1 MGLQPTSPPTSPL
14 HRMPPAYH
22 HAGLKRKHDNLE
34 EDDLI
39 PPNNIETPHHPEDP
53 KKIRVEVVCGHQPQ
67 NQAISASQNNTNN
80 LNEPETRLM
89 PGNNNAKELETDNVH
104 TQGEENKENQNQSP
118 LSPGT
123 YAARKSS
130 PSPSFML
137 EGSNE
142 KEQKQTFFASKSL
155 SPKTNL
161 SAKFTEDTKSVD
173 NNDSGFKS
181 LDNTDEDCE
190 DDESEDDVGGATSE
204 DDEYEEDGSEE
215 GSEGFSSSLSPSP
228 PHTNSAETNSVSDF
242 RCDTDIRNC
251 DNRHHQ
257 VNQDF
262 HHSPSGVTSL
272 SPKVIVEHQ
281 PLPSIYDLQ
290 QMSAACDNLDSECNF
305 DSGLSED
312 DSCCGDSEDEAEGD
326 SDSSGEDLN
335 MMMSSTGSQQN
346 QLTSAGTA
354 NPVVSPL
361 FDPVLRGTSTN
372 KSAMPPI
379 ITPSPPTP
387 KVIYNDR
394 FWNQGLPFNQTP
406 PPPPSSTS
414 LNGQQQVPQSHQ
426 PMNML
431 NSTFQFLEPTNQRIE
446 CAENGKS
453 YMQLGTMSHHHS
465 GHPSNVNNSQ
475 TNPAHHHLPVT
486 PVIQPKPNMVY
497 RRPIPPFRNP
507 PNGHGPLGSHPSNI
521 SSAAMIQLQ
530 AARPVCDHT
539 NCLQRKSSFC
549 YRNQR
554 SRMLNMSLHKL
565 HMARQNH
572 EGCLRRSV
580 LICNMLRFIEDETEK
595 EAIQEAHQQFP
606 GMQNTS
612 PPHMME
618 TDQYWPPPQPGPAA
632 NGMQHPPITGL
643 NGSNVNH
650 HQPQLLPNM
659 NGNST
664 LSQQGVAMPP
674 SSPIPSSD
682 GTTTYGIGTSPLN
695 SGVSSYH
702 GNGLNVQNSTLPSN
716 MTTGNSNT
724 NQQPLLNHPAIPA
737 TGAPSTQSLNDSY
750 EVALKDFN
758 TAFRSTPYSSPVHH
772 PGSLADIE
780 SNGVNNESLGLSSSV
795 SQPLSSSCLSS
806 TGSNSLDDCKGST
819 SGTINWGSVLS
830 LGSQSDLDPLNNNS
844 FAVETWPSTTVSGV
858 SIASSSSTTTTPT
871 TGASVLPSTIGPGV
885 SCQNTNMQNGMTL
898 PTPTSMTSLTSLPP
912 LNLSDLDIPG
922 QNFGDDIGWKLSA
935 DDVLKAFPS
944 DEQIFVGS

>member
-1 MGLQPTSPPTSPL
+1 MG
-14 HRMPPAYH
+14 
-22 HAGLKRKHDNLE
+22 
-34 EDDLI
+34 
-39 PPNNIETPHHPEDP
+39 
-53 KKIRVEVVCGHQPQ
+53 
-67 NQAISASQNNTNN
+67 
-80 LNEPETRLM
+80 
-89 PGNNNAKELETDNVH
+89 
-104 TQGEENKENQNQSP
+104 
-118 LSPGT
+118 
-123 YAARKSS
+123 
-130 PSPSFML
+130 
-137 EGSNE
+137 
-142 KEQKQTFFASKSL
+142 
-155 SPKTNL
+155 
-161 SAKFTEDTKSVD
+161 
-173 NNDSGFKS
+173 
-181 LDNTDEDCE
+181 
-190 DDESEDDVGGATSE
+190 
-204 DDEYEEDGSEE
+204 
-215 GSEGFSSSLSPSP
+215 GFSSSLSPSP

-521 SSAAMIQLQ
+521 SSAAMMHLQ
-530 AARPVCDHT
+530 AARPVCDHS
-539 NCLQRKSSFC
+539 NCLRRKSSFC

-595 EAIQEAHQQFP
+595 EAIQEAHQQLP
-606 GMQNTS
+606 GIPNTS

-618 TDQYWPPPQPGPAA
+618 TDQYWSPPQPNPPSS
-632 NGMQHPPITGL
+632 GMQHHPHGAMNGASNPP
-643 NGSNVNH
+643 
-650 HQPQLLPNM
+650 HQQQMLPSM
-659 NGNST
+659 NGNS
-664 LSQQGVAMPP
+664 MPLANP
-674 SSPIPSSD
+674 ND
-682 GTTTYGIGTSPLN
+682 GTSTYDIGSSSMN
-695 SGVSSYH
+695 SNVPSYH
-702 GNGLNVQNSTLPSN
+702 NGGHVQNPSIPSN
-716 MTTGNSNT
+716 MPTGNSNAT
-724 NQQPLLNHPAIPA
+724 QQPMMNH
-737 TGAPSTQSLNDSY
+737 STTSSAMPNQSISDSY
-750 EVALKDFN
+750 EVTLKDFN

-772 PGSLADIE
+772 SGSLADID
-780 SNGVNNESLGLSSSV
+780 SN
-795 SQPLSSSCLSS
+795 
-806 TGSNSLDDCKGST
+806 
-819 SGTINWGSVLS
+819 GTINWGSVLS
-830 LGSQSDLDPLNNNS
+830 LGSQSELDPLNKLWKQE
-844 FAVETWPSTTVSGV
+844 FAVETWPTTTNCGNSHVST
-858 SIASSSSTTTTPT
+858 STTT
-871 TGASVLPSTIGPGV
+871 STSTAGTMTSPNSG
-885 SCQNTNMQNGMTL
+885 SPCANSALQNGLNSSQSSQPIHSSSNTMN
-898 PTPTSMTSLTSLPP
+898 SLPP
-912 LNLSDLDIPG
+912 LNLSDLDISG
-922 QNFGDDIGWKLSA
+922 QSFVDDIGWKLSA

-944 DEQIFVGS
+944 DEQIFVGP